1 MLLSILNLSLR
12 GVERRS
18 NLHQPKSRLP
28 RFARNDNILS
38 CSLITDITFE
48 NPYTHWAV
56 DIGRAPPQ
64 SEALQEEKM
73 DARKIV
79 FDSIREAT
87 AAIESLGSGNSRL
100 MASRAIHINVLIRKV
115 PGPEARFLKT
125 VYNDIGAEAAISH
138 QAYFEENGAVT
149 DMIVMGTI
157 YQHREVRR
165 ILTDNPKIRPWL
177 EEIGTVVENSPENT
191 E

>member
-1 MLLSILNLSLR
+1 
-12 GVERRS
+12 
-18 NLHQPKSRLP
+18 
-28 RFARNDNILS
+28 
-38 CSLITDITFE
+38 
-48 NPYTHWAV
+48 
-56 DIGRAPPQ
+56 
-64 SEALQEEKM
+64 M

-87 AAIESLGSGNSRL
+87 AAIEGLGSGNSRL
-100 MASRAIHINVLIRKV
+100 MASRAIHINVLIRQV

-165 ILTDNPKIRPWL
+165 ILTDNPKIFPLL
-177 EEIGTVVENSPENT
+177 EAIGTVVENSPENS

>member
-1 MLLSILNLSLR
+1 
-12 GVERRS
+12 
-18 NLHQPKSRLP
+18 
-28 RFARNDNILS
+28 
-38 CSLITDITFE
+38 
-48 NPYTHWAV
+48 
-56 DIGRAPPQ
+56 
-64 SEALQEEKM
+64 M

-79 FDSIREAT
+79 LDSIREAT
-87 AAIESLGSGNSRL
+87 AAIEDLGSGNSRL
-100 MASRAIHINVLIRKV
+100 MASRAVHINVLVRQV

-138 QAYFEENGAVT
+138 QAYFEENGAIT

-165 ILTDNPKIRPWL
+165 ILTDNPKIHPWL
-177 EEIGTVVENSPENT
+177 EAIGTVVENSPESR

>member
-1 MLLSILNLSLR
+1 
-12 GVERRS
+12 
-18 NLHQPKSRLP
+18 
-28 RFARNDNILS
+28 
-38 CSLITDITFE
+38 
-48 NPYTHWAV
+48 
-56 DIGRAPPQ
+56 
-64 SEALQEEKM
+64 
-73 DARKIV
+73 
-79 FDSIREAT
+79 
-87 AAIESLGSGNSRL
+87 
-100 MASRAIHINVLIRKV
+100 MASRAIHVNVLVRQV

-149 DMIVMGTI
+149 DMIVMGSI

-177 EEIGTVVENSPENT
+177 DAIGSVVDNAPESR

>member
-1 MLLSILNLSLR
+1 
-12 GVERRS
+12 
-18 NLHQPKSRLP
+18 
-28 RFARNDNILS
+28 
-38 CSLITDITFE
+38 
-48 NPYTHWAV
+48 
-56 DIGRAPPQ
+56 
-64 SEALQEEKM
+64 M

-79 FDSIREAT
+79 LDSIREAT
-87 AAIESLGSGNSRL
+87 AAIEGLGSNNSRL
-100 MASRAIHINVLIRKV
+100 MASRAIHINVLVRQV

-165 ILTDNPKIRPWL
+165 ILTDNPKIHPLL
-177 EEIGTVVENSPENT
+177 EAIGTVVENAPESRGIVNSPEQHRRSRRMPSLPSVLNSLLPWVST
-191 E
+191 

>member
-1 MLLSILNLSLR
+1 MGLAAHRTTFYMNRLAC
-12 GVERRS
+12 E
-18 NLHQPKSRLP
+18 QMFLP
-28 RFARNDNILS
+28 RFSFEYFFSVAESAIELHAMARIS
-38 CSLITDITFE
+38 DI
-48 NPYTHWAV
+48 A
-56 DIGRAPPQ
+56 IRAQ
-64 SEALQEEKM
+64 KREEKKM

-79 FDSIREAT
+79 FDSIRDAT
-87 AAIESLGSGNSRL
+87 AAIEKLGSGNSRL
-100 MASRAIHINVLIRKV
+100 MASRAIHVNVLVRDV

-165 ILTDNPKIRPWL
+165 ILTDNPRIRPWL
-177 EEIGTVVENSPENT
+177 EAIGAVVENSPESV